1 MTIVACLPV
10 AVTLGVLALRRST
23 LVAAS
28 AGLAAALLVSAAWFP
43 VAGEELGGLA
53 ARWSPLVLEVLV
65 IVLGGLLLSEAMRAT
80 GRQDLLARRLSGAL
94 GAGPAAALAVVHG
107 VTPFAES
114 VTGFGIGVTL
124 SIPLLLQLGFSSRRA
139 ATIGLLGLCAVPWGS
154 MGPGTLIAADL
165 SHLGLRD
172 LGVASAIASGP
183 LFLVVGLVVA
193 WISAPPGRRT
203 GPLVGALASGATLW
217 AAILGANLLVGT
229 APAGAVGALVTF
241 ALHLT
246 VHRVRDRRVRSEHS
260 RAGTSGEA
268 TVGRAAAERSTPPES
283 RAAAD
288 SRFSLLR
295 AVTPYVVL
303 LGGVLA
309 TTAALAVLGVA
320 ETGWRHLAS
329 PAVWLIVAV
338 FATTGPRR
346 LGPVLGSAGRRWL
359 HVGPANGLLMLL
371 GIVMAA
377 SGMAR
382 ALAEAAAHLG
392 PAYALVLGGIG
403 ALGGYLTGSNSA
415 ANAMFAAPQSEAIG
429 LVGLP
434 HLPAMAVHNV
444 CSSMFLM
451 ASPAK
456 IELAAQLC
464 PDPAAGR
471 GALRPVLGATITSTA
486 LLTAGLV
493 VLQAVVG

>member
-1 MTIVACLPV
+1 M
-10 AVTLGVLALRRST
+10 TLGVIAMRRST
-23 LVAAS
+23 LLAAS
-28 AGLAAALLVSAAWFP
+28 AGVMAALIVSAVWFP
-43 VAGEELGGLA
+43 VPREELSGLVS
-53 ARWSPLVLEVLV
+53 RWSPLVVEVLG

-124 SIPLLLQLGFSSRRA
+124 SIPLLLQLGFSSRQA

-165 SHLGLRD
+165 SHLGFRD

-193 WISAPPGRRT
+193 WVRAPAGQRG

-241 ALHLT
+241 ALHLA
-246 VHRVRDRRVRSEHS
+246 VHRVRGRRVRSEHPS
-260 RAGTSGEA
+260 DGASGEA
-268 TVGRAAAERSTPPES
+268 TSAQAAAEQSPPPGSPAPAES
-283 RAAAD
+283 RI
-288 SRFSLLR
+288 SLIHAL
-295 AVTPYVVL
+295 TPYVVL

-309 TTAALAVLGVA
+309 TTAAIAVLGVA

-338 FATTGPRR
+338 LATTGSRH

-359 HVGPANGLLMLL
+359 HVGPTNGLLMVL

-377 SGMAR
+377 SGMA
-382 ALAEAAAHLG
+382 LAEAAARLG
-392 PAYALVLGGIG
+392 PAYALVVGGIR

-451 ASPAK
+451 ASPGK

-464 PDPAAGR
+464 PDPAVGR
-471 GALRPVLGATITSTA
+471 GALRPVLGATITSTV

-493 VLQAVVG
+493 ALRAVGG